1 MNMTYL
7 EAIAFLDQG
16 TKFNKA
22 RYMLES
28 KNIVLLEYNGIQSL
42 YTSLSTLLCL

>member
-1 MNMTYL
+1 MNMAYL

-22 RYMLES
+22 RCMLEF
-28 KNIVLLEYNGIQSL
+28 KDIVLLE
-42 YTSLSTLLCL
+42 